1 MRCRLIVPRGDLVTE
16 LDIPPFTEPP
26 QVLLWG
32 NRVFRLVNQN
42 QGVVLYVEAFYYA
55 VPA

>member
-1 MRCRLIVPRGDLVTE
+1 MKARLIVPGGGLVTD
-16 LDIPPFTEPP
+16 LDLPPFKEPP
-26 QVLLWG
+26 AVLLWG

-42 QGVVLYVEAFYYA
+42 AGVVLYVEAFCYA